1 MNLLAPGLKSI
12 HQSVVDSHFEQVSDS
27 KVILTE
33 ELSRIRYDLELFLM
47 GGGFDLYEDERFIAA
62 VQPGRVA
69 VDLSYGKIILSCWG
83 TDWSRAWR
91 ITSREAAADGL
102 RLRCAK
108 QMGRSSC
115 LLKLTRGKPQ
125 SNPAISRGD
134 FARRLAMMIES
145 NFAGYRVERAVAAR
159 DDTRHLTGV
168 HARLII
174 KHRGKTI
181 AAVGCDRGETQAAVD
196 ALLTTGLTWLDR
208 LRKKHPIVGR
218 LIIFA
223 PRGRATTLATR
234 LTCVQIAGAT
244 LSLAEVDDASG
255 RIEQVSAFD
264 QGDLA
269 DNLKR
274 AVWPRNQNIPP
285 DISGLIDPI
294 LNLAA
299 ADIDTDRKGNWI
311 TLSIRGLEFARVSI
325 KDRRVEFGIETPRKR
340 LDDSNRR
347 ELQKLVRACVS
358 ARSDDSD
365 LRNDPLYRSQ
375 PERWLETIIRRDVTC
390 VDPTLDPRYAYSQVP
405 AYRGE
410 HRSFIDLLTTTREGR
425 LVVMELKVAED
436 AEFVFQGV
444 DYWLRVE
451 WHRRRG
457 DFERRGYFKGLK
469 IADSAPLLYLVAP
482 LMRFHATTRN
492 VARAISDRVPVYR
505 IGINEDWR
513 GGVRVLL
520 TERLN

>member
-1 MNLLAPGLKSI
+1 M
-12 HQSVVDSHFEQVSDS
+12 SDS
-27 KVILTE
+27 KAILTD

-47 GGGFDLYEDERFIAA
+47 GGEFDLYEDERLIATVQPDRASAA
-62 VQPGRVA
+62 V
-69 VDLSYGKIILSCWG
+69 SYGKLILSCWG
-83 TDWSRAWR
+83 EDWSRSWR
-91 ITSREAAADGL
+91 VAGREAAAVGL

-115 LLKLTRGKPQ
+115 LLELTRSKPQ
-125 SNPAISRGD
+125 SSPAISRGE
-134 FARRLAMMIES
+134 FARRLAMLIES

-174 KHRGKTI
+174 KHRGKII
-181 AAVGCDRGETQAAVD
+181 AAAGCGQSETQATVD
-196 ALLTTGLTWLDR
+196 AALTTGITWLDT
-208 LRKKHPIVGR
+208 LRKKLRAVDR
-218 LIIFA
+218 LVIFA
-223 PRGRATTLATR
+223 PRGRAATLATR

-255 RIEQVSAFD
+255 RIENVSAFD

-274 AVWPRNQNIPP
+274 AVWPRNQNIPQE
-285 DISGLIDPI
+285 ISGLIDPI

-299 ADIDTDRKGNWI
+299 ADIDTDRKGNRVA
-311 TLSIRGLEFARVSI
+311 LSIRGLEFARVSI
-325 KDRRVEFGIETPRKR
+325 KDRRIEFGIETPGKT
-340 LDDSNRR
+340 LTDANRR
-347 ELQKLVRACVS
+347 ELQKLIRACVS
-358 ARSDDSD
+358 ERSVDSD
-365 LRNDPLYRSQ
+365 RRDGLLYRSQ
-375 PERWLETIIRRDVTC
+375 PERWLETIIRRDVTRI
-390 VDPTLDPRYAYSQVP
+390 DPTLDPRYAYSQVP

-410 HRSFIDLLTTTREGR
+410 HRSFIDLLTATRDGR

-451 WHRRRG
+451 WHRKRG

-482 LMRFHATTRN
+482 LMRFHATTRL

-513 GGVRVLL
+513 SGVRVLL
-520 TERLN
+520 SEKLN

>member
-1 MNLLAPGLKSI
+1 
-12 HQSVVDSHFEQVSDS
+12 VSDS
-27 KVILTE
+27 KAILTE
-33 ELSRIRYDLELFLM
+33 ELSRVRYDLELFLM
-47 GGGFDLYEDERFIAA
+47 GGEFDLYEDERFIAT
-62 VQPGRVA
+62 VRHGRAA

-83 TDWSRAWR
+83 EDWSRSWR
-91 ITSREAAADGL
+91 VAGREAAPSGL

-115 LLKLTRGKPQ
+115 LLRLTRGGPQ
-125 SNPAISRGD
+125 ITLASRGE
-134 FARRLAMMIES
+134 FARRLAVMIES

-159 DDTRHLTGV
+159 DDTRHLTGI
-168 HARLII
+168 HARLVI

-181 AAVGCDRGETQAAVD
+181 AAVGCSQGETQETVD
-196 ALLTTGLTWLDR
+196 AALTTGLIWLDA
-208 LRKKHPIVGR
+208 LRKKEPIVNR

-223 PRGRATTLATR
+223 PHGRAATLATR
-234 LTCVQIAGAT
+234 LTCLQIAGAT
-244 LSLAEVDDASG
+244 VSLAEVDEAGG
-255 RIEQVSAFD
+255 RIKNVSAFD

-274 AVWPRNQNIPP
+274 AVWPRDPNIPP
-285 DISGLIDPI
+285 YISALIEPI

-299 ADIDTDRKGNWI
+299 DDIDTSRKGNWVA
-311 TLSIRGLEFARVSI
+311 LSIRGLEFARISI
-325 KDRRVEFGIETPRKR
+325 KDRRVEFGIETPRKI
-340 LDDSNRR
+340 LNAANRR
-347 ELQKLVRACVS
+347 ELQNLVRACV
-358 ARSDDSD
+358 ADR
-365 LRNDPLYRSQ
+365 RNDSGRRDGPLYRSQ
-375 PERWLETIIRRDVTC
+375 PERWLETIIRRDVTS
-390 VDPTLDPRYAYSQVP
+390 VDPTLDQRFAYSQVP

-410 HRSFIDLLTTTREGR
+410 HRSFIDLLTATREGR

-469 IADSAPLLYLVAP
+469 LADPAPLLYLVAP
-482 LMRFHATTRN
+482 LMRFHATTRL

-520 TERLN
+520 SERLN